1 MEMLKD
7 GLEIL
12 NPQVTEVIIHPRY
25 VEASS
30 SGFDIAVYKVA
41 SIYYVMD
48 RQVQGVFKS
57 IKNPIFGFFLISSL
71 KTNLEFLYA
80 MMYFE
85 ISLTISIK
93 LYSFEVYV
101 VKISALKLHKTG
113 KLLIWDNLL
122 RAPYNC
128 IIINFIS

>member
-48 RQVQGVFKS
+48 RQVQGVFKC
-57 IKNPIFGFFLISSL
+57 IKNPIFGFFSHFFPKNKSGI
-71 KTNLEFLYA
+71 FRCYDV
-80 MMYFE
+80 F
-85 ISLTISIK
+85 
-93 LYSFEVYV
+93 
-101 VKISALKLHKTG
+101 
-113 KLLIWDNLL
+113 
-122 RAPYNC
+122 
-128 IIINFIS
+128 